1 VAVALDFSGHE
12 EKLLAESLRF
22 VDKDETQ
29 VTLMHVVESPVAR
42 TLGTEGEDLETF
54 TDQSRLEKLAE
65 LLKEKGIEAD
75 WRMGAGEPS
84 SELATM
90 INSINADIVVLGSH
104 GHTGVSD
111 LIHGTVISN
120 LRHRVKASVMIVP
133 LGSGD

>member
-1 VAVALDFSGHE
+1 
-12 EKLLAESLRF
+12 
-22 VDKDETQ
+22 

-42 TLGTEGEDLETF
+42 TLGTEGEDLETV
-54 TDQSRLEKLAE
+54 TDQSRLEKLTE
-65 LLKEKGIEAD
+65 LLKETGITTD

-90 INSINADIVVLGSH
+90 INTMNADIVVMGSH

-133 LGSGD
+133 LGAGD